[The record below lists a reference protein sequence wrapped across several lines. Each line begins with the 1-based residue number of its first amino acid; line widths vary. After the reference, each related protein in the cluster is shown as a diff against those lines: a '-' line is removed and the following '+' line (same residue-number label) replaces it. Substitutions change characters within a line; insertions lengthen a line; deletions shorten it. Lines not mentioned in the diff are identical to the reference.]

1 MGTRER
7 REREREETRTK
18 ILDAARDL
26 FASEGYEAVTMRRIA
41 ERIEY
46 SPTAIYFHFKDKEA
60 LMRELCDV
68 DFGSLAHQFQAV
80 AKLSD
85 PVEKLKRTGLAYA
98 QFGID
103 YPNHYRLM
111 FMTPHPPLAPEE
123 SALTHGNPEEDAYAF
138 LKHIVAEAI
147 AQGRFRSEYSEVDLT
162 SQLVWSGMHG
172 IVALEIAKCND
183 PWVAWRPFQ
192 ERAEAM
198 VNLLVDGLS
207 QKKGK

>member
-7 REREREETRTK
+7 REREREETRTM
-18 ILDAARDL
+18 ILDAAREM

-60 LMRELCDV
+60 LIRELCDV

-80 AKLSD
+80 SKLSY
-85 PVEKLKRTGLAYA
+85 PVEKLKRTGLAYV
-98 QFGID
+98 QFGVD

-111 FMTPHPPLAPEE
+111 FMTPHPPLKPEE
-123 SALTHGNPEEDAYAF
+123 SALKHGNPEEDAYAF

-147 AQGRFRSEYSEVDLT
+147 AHGRFRSEYSDVELT

-183 PWVAWRPFQ
+183 PWVAWRPLQ
-192 ERAEAM
+192 KRAEAM